1 MHISLVYAHK
11 CSYLCIFSFFWVA
24 ASSVFATEAADDGDN
39 RWWDI
44 DLTKEEE
51 AALKIVLCL
60 LVLVIAC
67 GTLAKTLLKVWHPSK
82 GSFGRFELGV
92 LAASLFMFANMC
104 FISFW
109 YTINYRQDEDDEN
122 NRRLKNDDKNDYD
135 DQYYYNQQQQQQ
147 QNQQMNDEEL
157 LIYHQKVVCTTSF
170 FLGLILSL
178 LSVLIYAEGK
188 KLPDTRCT
196 DTDKEAQIKSV
207 ARMELILDLWKLL
220 SISTLTI
227 FSALCV
233 TAWVVSVGGEAERIR
248 EEGEVFN
255 LVSVLMWMLCLTVGI
270 MLMGK
275 KILKQKLDGVL
286 GVGMLS
292 GGSMY
297 YALMLFMVFILY
309 ANAAF
314 RDDRKDEGMG
324 PAQAT
329 SFSSLGLALVY
340 LAFSLMTY
348 KYQSSIMIA
357 IFYDGDDQV
366 GVSDSVESLS
376 QDEVGEFRRMQDDE
390 YEMATTRNENAPGEF
405 KLMEEEKGSDSDFE
419 YVDEDQ
425 AVV

>member
-1 MHISLVYAHK
+1 MHN
-11 CSYLCIFSFFWVA
+11 IFSFFWIA
-24 ASSVFATEAADDGDN
+24 ASNVFATEAADDGDN

-67 GTLAKTLLKVWHPSK
+67 GTLVRPLLKVWHPSK

-109 YTINYRQDEDDEN
+109 YTINYSQDEDDEN
-122 NRRLKNDDKNDYD
+122 RRLKNNDKNDYD
-135 DQYYYNQQQQQQ
+135 DAYYYNQQQQQ
-147 QNQQMNDEEL
+147 QQMNDEEL

-170 FLGLILSL
+170 FLGLILAL

-196 DTDKEAQIKSV
+196 DTDIEAQIKSV

-270 MLMGK
+270 MFMGK

-314 RDDRKDEGMG
+314 RDDRKDGGMG

-329 SFSSLGLALVY
+329 SFSALGLALVY

-366 GVSDSVESLS
+366 GVNNSVEDHS

-390 YEMATTRNENAPGEF
+390 YEMATTRNDSAPGEF
-405 KLMEEEKGSDSDFE
+405 KLMEKGSDSDFE
-419 YVDEDQ
+419 YVNEDQ